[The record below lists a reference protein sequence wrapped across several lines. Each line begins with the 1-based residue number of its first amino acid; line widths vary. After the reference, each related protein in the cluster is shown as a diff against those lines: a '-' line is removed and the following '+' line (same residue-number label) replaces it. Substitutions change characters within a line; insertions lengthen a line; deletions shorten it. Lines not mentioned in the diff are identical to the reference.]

1 MNRREFI
8 AGAMSAVPAWPAGE
22 RPNVLLV
29 LLNHVRACDLACYG
43 NAGSNVPTPNLDR
56 LAAQGLRFTNALAT
70 FPLSTPA
77 RAMIQTGRWPS
88 VTGAVF
94 NSVNPRLPA
103 DSKPLAAAFAEAG
116 YFTSYVGVWHLAAG
130 RLAGSLDR
138 EHPAPRRS
146 GFTQPEYVPPGL
158 LRMGYENWH
167 AFNYH
172 TEFARG
178 YFYRDEPR
186 RLLMPGYETDAETA
200 VAIEVMHEC
209 RVSNKPF
216 FVVLSPHPPHPPWRA
231 NQTPAASLAKIPAE
245 LKWRANARDR
255 SKDSEEADPRCYY
268 AQLHNV
274 DENIGRCLQY
284 LEKNEILDNTIVVCA
299 SVHGEMLG
307 SRGMYGAM
315 RGYAECVDVPLLMR
329 WGRVRPR
336 VSDALITP
344 LDLYPTLAGLC
355 GLPRP
360 SHLDGV
366 DLSQHMLQGAP
377 APRRSALLMNYV
389 SHPEYPESGTLAPE
403 FRGVRDGRFTY
414 LRYVAGGREEL
425 YDNVKDPLQARNLIA
440 PGKKG
445 PAAMRATLQ
454 RLLDE
459 AGDTAQPGSFYRG
472 WFNENRDAVAP
483 KLNPGG

>member
-8 AGAMSAVPAWPAGE
+8 AGAGLTAARAQQAGQK
-22 RPNVLLV
+22 PNVLVV
-29 LLNHVRACDLACYG
+29 LLNHVRACDLNCY
-43 NAGSNVPTPNLDR
+43 APDAHNVPTPNLDR
-56 LAAQGLRFTNALAT
+56 LAAQGLRFTNAVAT

-88 VTGAVF
+88 VTRAVF

-146 GFTQPEYVPPGL
+146 GFTQPEYIPPGP
-158 LRMGYENWH
+158 LRMGFENWH

-245 LKWRANARDR
+245 LRWRANARDR
-255 SKDSEEADPRCYY
+255 SKDSEDADPRCYY

-284 LEKNEILDNTIVVCA
+284 LEKNEILDNTIVLCT
-299 SVHGEMLG
+299 SIHGEMLG
-307 SRGMYGAM
+307 ARGLYGAM
-315 RGYAECVDVPLLMR
+315 RGYTECVDVPLMIR
-329 WGRVRPR
+329 WSKLAPR
-336 VSDALITP
+336 TTDALMTP

-360 SHLDGV
+360 ANLDGL
-366 DLSQHMLQGAP
+366 DLSRHILQGAP
-377 APRRSALLMNYV
+377 APRSSALLMNFV

-403 FRGVRDGRFTY
+403 FRGVRDRRFTY
-414 LRYVAGGREEL
+414 LRYLASGREEL
-425 YDNVKDPLQARNLIA
+425 YDNVKDPLQSRNLIVA
-440 PGKKG
+440 GKKA
-445 PAAMRATLQ
+445 PAAMQKTLKG
-454 RLLDE
+454 LLEE
-459 AGDTAQPGSFYRG
+459 AGDAAQKGAFYRG
-472 WFNENRDAVAP
+472 WFDENRDVTGA
-483 KLNPGG
+483 